1 MSMRGREA
9 ARLFFVA
16 RQSTQCPNRAHLPR
30 PSFLA
35 QRVEIDLNSPALT
48 TALGLVLVLASF
60 IVLAPLAA
68 ADCARPY
75 SALPI
80 HDAQALPITPCP
92 NQEPLTNL
100 AQDAIHLP
108 KTGDGNFA
116 DFSNMRGCQTT

>member
-1 MSMRGREA
+1 MSMRGRKA

-16 RQSTQCPNRAHLPR
+16 RKSTQCPNRAYLPR
-30 PSFLA
+30 ASFLA

-48 TALGLVLVLASF
+48 TALGLVLASF

-100 AQDAIHLP
+100 AQDATRLS

-116 DFSNMRGCQTT
+116 DFSNMWGCQTT

>member
-1 MSMRGREA
+1 MSMRGRKA

-16 RQSTQCPNRAHLPR
+16 RQSTQCPNRAYLPR

-48 TALGLVLVLASF
+48 TTLGLVLASF
-60 IVLAPLAA
+60 IVLAPPAA